1 MAGVMISALTLGI
14 RLYKIQ
20 RNYVKKFWTLGSA
33 PFEMNS
39 SGATKTKE
47 KVKCF
52 SSECSY
58 QVVVHAN

>member
-14 RLYKIQ
+14 GLYKIQ

-52 SSECSY
+52 SR
-58 QVVVHAN
+58 